1 MFLRSKAKIDNK
13 DTYSNVTIGLLAHTN
28 MFLFLQIETSNSIAA
43 TNSIE
48 ALLCLA
54 RLCSQLQNLATYLLQ
69 IRNSINI
76 IKLL

>member
-43 TNSIE
+43 TNSIGIE

-54 RLCSQLQNLATYLLQ
+54 RSVLSISKSGNLPVT
-69 IRNSINI
+69 N
-76 IKLL
+76 